1 MNTKRQTVWLVS
13 MLSLMVV
20 LSAYYLFSDR
30 TDNVDTLSDSI
41 LGEEITMDMTQ
52 LTIDDLDK
60 EWETAGKTNEEILK
74 EMEAQTVS
82 GGDYFSLMKLDRLD
96 SYAKEWENLMNVINS
111 TENTETMQQAY
122 EQLDQLEQMDTKIES
137 MESELMRNFSDV
149 LIEEKDGQWN
159 VLVLTDQLE
168 TSQAVSIID
177 MVVNEMNV
185 KPSAVQVQ
193 VKTPYK

>member
-20 LSAYYLFSDR
+20 LSAYYLFSDKP
-30 TDNVDTLSDSI
+30 DNVDTLSDSL
-41 LGEEITMDMTQ
+41 LGDEITMDLTQ
-52 LTIDDLDK
+52 LTFDDLNG
-60 EWETAGKTNEEILK
+60 EWETAGKTNDEILM

-82 GGDYFSLMKLDRLD
+82 GGDYFALMKLDRLD
-96 SYAKEWENLMNVINS
+96 EYAKEWENLMNVINS

-137 MESELMRNFSDV
+137 LETELMRNFADA
-149 LIEEKDGQWN
+149 LIEEKGGQWN
-159 VLVLTDQLE
+159 VVVLTDQLE

-177 MVVNEMNV
+177 MVVTEMNV

-193 VKTPYK
+193 VKTP